1 MEPRA
6 MPAQGAP
13 TPLGVP
19 SGGAAGEEAVHT
31 CMALCV
37 CQRIALDSGG
47 AAAMYANVVTLVTQR
62 FMLHATA
69 VRLCRVAW
77 SVRATSTGSWTA
89 HILAGTAL
97 LLWALH
103 WNQAIFRGWLTQ
115 GRTQR
120 PFRSHATYPVP
131 FLPERW
137 PVEAVAKVVL
147 PLVAI
152 LVTLVGSSGWR
163 SNICSEG
170 TPREG
175 HFDPENIYR
184 YANVWVLFSVL
195 ASGEQLDK
203 ACCRHVTA
211 YVLHAVKHMSA
222 HVPAAQALWTCWAAL
237 LSCQKAPRHSSL
249 QQSSCCRC
257 GCRAANT
264 SRGRRLDSRQNL
276 LLLLHA
282 DSQHCR

>member
-1 MEPRA
+1 M
-6 MPAQGAP
+6 GK
-13 TPLGVP
+13 
-19 SGGAAGEEAVHT
+19 EAVHA
-31 CMALCV
+31 CMALFVSADCPWLWWRV
-37 CQRIALDSGG
+37 QLQPRVRQRCDTGDSTFSCTC
-47 AAAMYANVVTLVTQR
+47 MRL
-62 FMLHATA
+62 
-69 VRLCRVAW
+69 RLCRVAW

-137 PVEAVAKVVL
+137 PVEALAKVVL

-152 LVTLVGSSGWR
+152 LVNLVGSSGWR
-163 SNICSEG
+163 SNTCGEG

-195 ASGEQLDK
+195 ASGERLDK
-203 ACCRHVTA
+203 ACCRHDCMCVARSPTLVWCISWLRRPCGLA
-211 YVLHAVKHMSA
+211 GLLRGAARRHRVILHCSSLHAAGAVA
-222 HVPAAQALWTCWAAL
+222 
-237 LSCQKAPRHSSL
+237 
-249 QQSSCCRC
+249 
-257 GCRAANT
+257 
-264 SRGRRLDSRQNL
+264 GRRIPVGEQAGTRQNV

>member
-1 MEPRA
+1 M
-6 MPAQGAP
+6 GK
-13 TPLGVP
+13 
-19 SGGAAGEEAVHT
+19 EAVHA
-31 CMALCV
+31 CMALFVSADCPWLWWRV
-37 CQRIALDSGG
+37 QLQPRVRQRCDTGDSTFSCTC
-47 AAAMYANVVTLVTQR
+47 M
-62 FMLHATA
+62 
-69 VRLCRVAW
+69 RLRLRRVAW

-120 PFRSHATYPVP
+120 PFRSHAAYPVP

-137 PVEAVAKVVL
+137 PVEALAKVVL

-152 LVTLVGSSGWR
+152 LVNLVGSSGWR
-163 SNICSEG
+163 SNTCSEG

-195 ASGEQLDK
+195 ASGERLDK
-203 ACCRHVTA
+203 ACCKHVICMC
-211 YVLHAVKHMSA
+211 VA
-222 HVPAAQALWTCWAAL
+222 HSPTLV
-237 LSCQKAPRHSSL
+237 
-249 QQSSCCRC
+249 
-257 GCRAANT
+257 
-264 SRGRRLDSRQNL
+264 
-276 LLLLHA
+276 
-282 DSQHCR
+282 